1 MPLCTRIAILFTPI
15 ALLGGTVS
23 STEIIDPEMPYVYFI
38 SPRDGATLRV
48 PSSVASDSEIWA
60 LPAPGT
66 NFRIPATTI
75 F

>member
-1 MPLCTRIAILFTPI
+1 MPLYTRIAILFTPI

-23 STEIIDPEMPYVYFI
+23 FTEIIDPEMPYVYFI

-48 PSSVASDSEIWA
+48 PSSVASASGIRA

-66 NFRIPATTI
+66 IFRPATTI

>member
-1 MPLCTRIAILFTPI
+1 MPLCTRIAILITPI

-48 PSSVASDSEIWA
+48 PSSVASDSGA

-66 NFRIPATTI
+66 IFRIPATTI